1 MYNMY
6 YMNINHVS
14 NISQKLNISNRQ
26 VESVLQ
32 LLQEGST
39 VPFIARYRK
48 EMTGSLD
55 EVVITSIRDNSI
67 KMIELDKRKEAVLKS
82 IQEQGKLT
90 PELEKKVQEAQSM
103 TVLEDIY
110 LPYKQK
116 RRTKAIVAKE
126 KGLEPLAQLIYKQEG
141 IQPQTEAEKY
151 INKEKGI
158 TTVDEALQGARD
170 IIAEWINE
178 DIKTRSTLR
187 TLFLEEAIITSKQKI
202 IRKDKVEEINKYKDY
217 FEWSENLKNIPSH
230 RLLAILRGQREGFLI
245 VKVAPSETDAIKKI
259 EIIHIKN
266 NSQSARQ
273 VRIALLDS
281 YERLLQPSLES
292 EVLTLAKEKADTV
305 AIKVFTDNV
314 RELLLSPPLG
324 EKAILAIDPGFRTGC
339 KVVAL
344 DRYGSLLEYV
354 QIFPMEEA
362 VKAMSQIKELIK
374 KYKIEAIAIGNG
386 TASRE
391 TETFIRQIGLPSTIV
406 IIMVNE
412 SGASIYSASD
422 VAREEFPDK
431 DITVR
436 GAVSIGRRLM
446 DPLAEL
452 VKLDPK
458 SIGVGQYQH
467 DVDQSKLQDSLDDA
481 VMSVVNSVG
490 VDLNTAS
497 KQILTYV
504 SGLGPQI
511 ASNII
516 KYRNEHGP
524 FKSRAELKKV
534 EKMGAKKFEQSAGFL
549 RIQNA
554 KNILDSSAVHP
565 ERYTLVEKM
574 AKDLGISIELLIK
587 NEELRKKIRLE
598 NYVNEEVGLPTLRDI
613 VSELEKPGRDP
624 RKKFEAFQFAKDICT
639 VDDLKIGMKLDGIV
653 TNVTAF
659 GAFVDIGVHQDG
671 LVHISQL
678 ADSFIKDP
686 NLFVKVQQQVKV
698 KVVSI
703 DAKLKR
709 ISLSMK
715 GL

>member
-1 MYNMY
+1 
-6 YMNINHVS
+6 MNINHVS